1 MASAAEHRER
11 VRAAM
16 AAAGVDLLV
25 LGREAN
31 VRYVSGANRLWL
43 AGTRP
48 FAPSCVLVGATGA
61 LHLLSITDDGVPSDI
76 PRERLYPISWNSAN
90 LIAAVAAAAAGTAVR
105 RVGVDGMSPLFALL
119 LGGAFPDAELVDGEA
134 LLRAVRRVKS
144 DEDVA
149 AIRDAV
155 AVTESALAAVRDAA
169 RPGVDACTLAGVF
182 EERMGA
188 LGVTTPAFDPDIT
201 VDGARVSARVG
212 VLREGWEGT
221 LARTWPD
228 GGPARDT
235 VRGALDALKPG
246 VAVTDMTAR
255 GVTLEG
261 VGLGHEALRADEVLA
276 GGMVVL
282 VGAAR
287 GGARWAEPVWLRDRG
302 YERLARG

>member
-16 AAAGVDLLV
+16 DAADVDLLV

-31 VRYVSGANRLWL
+31 ARYVSGANRLWL

-61 LHLLSITDDGVPSDI
+61 LHLLNVTDDGVPSDI
-76 PRERLYPISWNSAN
+76 PRAHLYPISWNPAN
-90 LIAAVAAAAAGTAVR
+90 LVAAVAAAADGVAVR
-105 RVGVDGMSPLFALL
+105 RIGVDGMSPLFALL
-119 LGGAFPDAELVDGEA
+119 FRGAFPDAELVDGEA
-134 LLRAVRRVKS
+134 LLRAVRRIKS
-144 DEDVA
+144 VEDVA

-155 AVTESALAAVRDAA
+155 AVTEAALATVRDAA
-169 RPGVDACTLAGVF
+169 RPGVDAVTLAGVF

-201 VDGARVSARVG
+201 VDGTRVSARVG
-212 VLREGWEGT
+212 VERDGWEGT
-221 LARTWPD
+221 VTQTWPD
-228 GGPARDT
+228 GDEARDA
-235 VRGALDALKPG
+235 VRGALDGLRPG
-246 VAVTDMTAR
+246 ARVADVTAR

-261 VGLGHEALRADEVLA
+261 VGLGHEVLQADDVLA
-276 GGMVVL
+276 PGMVVL

-287 GGARWAEPVWLRDRG
+287 GGARWAEPVWLGDRG
-302 YERLARG
+302 PERLASA

>member
-16 AAAGVDLLV
+16 HAANVDLLV

-31 VRYVSGANRLWL
+31 ARYVSGANRLWL

-61 LHLLSITDDGVPSDI
+61 LHLLNVTDDGVPPDI
-76 PRERLYPISWNSAN
+76 PREHLYPISWNPAN
-90 LIAAVAAAAAGTAVR
+90 LVAAVTAAAAGAAVR

-119 LGGAFPDAELVDGEA
+119 FRGAFPDAEFVDGEA
-134 LLRAVRRVKS
+134 LLRAVRRGKS

-169 RPGVDACTLAGVF
+169 RPGVDALTLAGVF

-201 VDGARVSARVG
+201 VDDERVSARVG
-212 VLREGWEGT
+212 VVREGWEGT
-221 LARTWPD
+221 LTRTWPD
-228 GGPARDT
+228 GDEVRDA
-235 VRGALDALKPG
+235 VLGALDALRPG
-246 VAVTDMTAR
+246 VRVRDVTGR
-255 GVTLEG
+255 GVTVEG
-261 VGLGHEALRADEVLA
+261 VGLGDEALRGDDVLA
-276 GGMVVL
+276 PGMVVR

-287 GGARWAEPVWLRDRG
+287 GGARWAEPVWVRDHAP
-302 YERLARG
+302 ERLASG

>member
-1 MASAAEHRER
+1 MDAAD
-11 VRAAM
+11 
-16 AAAGVDLLV
+16 VDLLV

-31 VRYVSGANRLWL
+31 ARYVSGANRLWL

-61 LHLLSITDDGVPSDI
+61 LHLLSVTDDGVPSDI
-76 PRERLYPISWNSAN
+76 PREHLYPISWNPAN
-90 LIAAVAAAAAGTAVR
+90 LVAAVAAAVAGTAVR

-119 LGGAFPDAELVDGEA
+119 FRAAFPDAELVDGEA
-134 LLRAVRRVKS
+134 LVRAVRRVKS

-149 AIRDAV
+149 GIRDAV
-155 AVTESALAAVRDAA
+155 AVTESALVAVRDAA
-169 RPGVDACTLAGVF
+169 RPGADARTLAGVF

-201 VDGARVSARVG
+201 VDGPRVSARVG
-212 VLREGWEGT
+212 VVRDGWEGT

-228 GGPARDT
+228 GDEARDA
-235 VRGALDALKPG
+235 VRGSLGALKPG
-246 VAVTDMTAR
+246 ARVNDVTAR

-261 VGLGHEALRADEVLA
+261 VGLGHEALRADDVLRV
-276 GGMVVL
+276 GMVVL

-287 GGARWAEPVWLRDRG
+287 GGGTWADPVWLRDRG
-302 YERLARG
+302 SEWLASG